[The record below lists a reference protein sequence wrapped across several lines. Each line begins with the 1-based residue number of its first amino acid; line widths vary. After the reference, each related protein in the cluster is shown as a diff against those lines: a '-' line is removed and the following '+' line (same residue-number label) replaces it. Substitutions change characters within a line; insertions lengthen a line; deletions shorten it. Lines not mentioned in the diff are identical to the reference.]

1 MNLFDNL
8 IPKPVVVKSQSRAYE
23 LKDRLDWG
31 EPALTIVDAR
41 DRESFNQGH
50 IMGAISM
57 PASELIPRANANL
70 ETNRDIYIYG
80 ETDEETEAV
89 AAQLRSAGY
98 ENVSELLGGL
108 AAWKAA
114 GYPVESVSSAAA

>member
-1 MNLFDNL
+1 MNLF
-8 IPKPVVVKSQSRAYE
+8 PKPVVVKSQSRAYE

-31 EPALTIVDAR
+31 EPALTIIDAR
-41 DRESFNQGH
+41 SRESFNQSH
-50 IMGAISM
+50 IMGAISI
-57 PASELIPRANANL
+57 PADELIPRANANL

-80 ETDEETEAV
+80 ETDEETEAL

-114 GYPVESVSSAAA
+114 GYPVESVNTATA